1 MYIDKK
7 LSVLQV
13 TTYPIDEPDH
23 GGKFRCFNIRK
34 FLRNHFNVQTVSF
47 EMIEGDDCTDG
58 FKVKLNKETFM
69 KELHGKLPWAYIDWG
84 YNIALDSRDSLYEK
98 LTAKIKKYNPDIIFL
113 EQPFLGP
120 LVEKMKKSNV
130 VSDKCFVVY
139 SSHNIEFALKAEIY
153 KDVFSGEELQKKLNM
168 VKNIELD
175 AISSANMSIAV
186 SQEDVDFIKK
196 ISPDQEVFL
205 YQNGHSIINE
215 TPNAEKW
222 QKLFSQAQRNWV
234 FVGSWHPPNINGIY
248 NLITN
253 SLMDLDSSKVKLWVL
268 GSVGLGLEATYSFE
282 NKAGSPIEI
291 ITDVTNEDIDSAI
304 MASSGIVLPV
314 WEGGGSNL
322 KTVQALLSRKAI
334 ISTKHAFRGLDEY
347 VTEDGVTIT
356 DSPDEIVAA
365 LNGFPLRDLYDRELS
380 ISTLP
385 WDKIL
390 STLPDKILYEYSRL
404 NS

>member
-1 MYIDKK
+1 MLDAQK
-7 LSVLQV
+7 LNVLQI

-23 GGKFRCFNIRK
+23 GGKFRCFNIRAS
-34 FLRNHFNVQTVSF
+34 LRKLFNVETLSF
-47 EMIEGDDCTDG
+47 EVSDGVDCIDG
-58 FKVKLNKETFM
+58 FKIKLNNK
-69 KELHGKLPWAYIDWG
+69 KLVGGLGSGYLLDWG
-84 YNIALDSRDSLYEK
+84 YNVALDSRDSLYEK

-390 STLPDKILYEYSRL
+390 STLPDNLLQSYRKHTKE
-404 NS
+404 